1 MQVNSVKNNFLFQVG
16 YQLLIFLIPL
26 IVAPY
31 LTRTLGS
38 GGLGNYS
45 YVNTF
50 VSYAGLIANLGIS
63 TYGQRLIASVRND
76 KKLLRKSFW
85 SLYYLH
91 LFSSVIA
98 LIFYFFIILFIG
110 IDSKMS
116 MIQGL
121 FVLAMVFDVTWLFY
135 GLEYFKIVVL
145 KNGLIKCLEC
155 ILIFSLIKHESDIYL
170 YSFIMSASSLF
181 GFLIML
187 PQAFK
192 ITSPI
197 KVSIND
203 IKEHLGPVLLL
214 FVSVVA
220 VTIYT
225 VFDKTLLG
233 WLISNE
239 SVAYYEYSAKI
250 IEIPKQLL
258 NALGMVILPRAC
270 YAFSKGRN
278 NDQKYYFDLS
288 IFLTCMFGSAFA
300 FGLSAISEK
309 FTLLYY
315 GQGFAECGKAIVAM
329 SPLIIVVLLGNVY
342 RTVYIIPSK
351 QDKQLTFCLIL
362 SSMIN
367 IVLSLL
373 FIPLWGLYGAIIGT
387 LSAES
392 FGLIFQAVYCRKY
405 VSFTDVLFKMITFLI
420 IGFIMYSVV
429 SSIDSVLNVSVGSLA
444 VEILTGAIIYFIL
457 SLFCTKLCFKHEWK
471 SFMEVIRKIYNRKL
485 VNNT

>member
-1 MQVNSVKNNFLFQVG
+1 MPSNSVKRNFFFQVG

-50 VSYAGLIANLGIS
+50 VSYAGLIANLGIA

-76 KKLLRKSFW
+76 KNLLRKSFW

-91 LFSSVIA
+91 LFSSIIA
-98 LIFYFFIILFIG
+98 LLFYYLIIVFIG
-110 IDSKMS
+110 NNSKML
-116 MIQGL
+116 MIQGI
-121 FVLAMVFDVTWLFY
+121 FVIAMAFDVTWFFY
-135 GLEYFKIVVL
+135 GLEDFKSVVL

-155 ILIFSLIKHESDIYL
+155 LLIFSFIKHESDIYL
-170 YSFIMSASSLF
+170 YSLIMSASTLL

-192 ITSPI
+192 AAPPI
-197 KVSIND
+197 KVSLND
-203 IKEHLGPVLLL
+203 ITEHLGPVLLL

-250 IEIPKQLL
+250 VEIPKQLL

-270 YAFSKGRN
+270 YAFSQGRDG
-278 NDQKYYFDLS
+278 DQKYFFDIS
-288 IFLTCMFGSAFA
+288 TFLTCMFGSAFT
-300 FGLSAISEK
+300 FGLSAISDK

-315 GQGFAECGKAIVAM
+315 GDGFVECGKAIMAM

-342 RTVYIIPSK
+342 RTVYMIPAK
-351 QDKQLTFCLIL
+351 QDKQLTICLVL
-362 SSMIN
+362 SSVIN
-367 IVLSLL
+367 IVLSMIC
-373 FIPLWGLYGAIIGT
+373 IPIWGLYGAIIGT
-387 LSAES
+387 LSAEI
-392 FGLIFQAVYCRKY
+392 FGLVFQATYCSKY
-405 VSFTDVLFKMITFLI
+405 VSFNVVLFRIIPFLI
-420 IGFIMYSVV
+420 IGFIMYSII
-429 SSIDSVLNVSVGSLA
+429 SIMDSFLNVSVGSLA
-444 VEILTGAIIYFIL
+444 AEILTGAIVYVIL
-457 SLFCTKLCFKHEWK
+457 SLLCTKFCFKNEWESLIK
-471 SFMEVIRKIYNRKL
+471 VIRKWRKL
-485 VNNT
+485 ENK

>member
-1 MQVNSVKNNFLFQVG
+1 MSNNSVKKNFLFQVG

-31 LTRTLGS
+31 LTRILGS
-38 GGLGNYS
+38 DGLGNYS

-50 VSYAGLIANLGIS
+50 VSYAGLIANLGIA

-91 LFSSVIA
+91 LFSSAIA
-98 LIFYFFIILFIG
+98 LSFYYFIILFID

-116 MIQGL
+116 IIQGI
-121 FVLAMVFDVTWLFY
+121 FVIAMAFDVTWFFY
-135 GLEYFKIVVL
+135 GLEDFKSVVL
-145 KNGLIKCLEC
+145 KNGFIKCLEC
-155 ILIFSLIKHESDIYL
+155 ILIFSFIKHESDIYL
-170 YSFIMSASSLF
+170 YSLIMSASTLL
-181 GFLIML
+181 GYLIML
-187 PQAFK
+187 PQSFK
-192 ITSPI
+192 TVPPI
-197 KVSIND
+197 KVSLHD

-270 YAFSKGRN
+270 YAFSQGRDS
-278 NDQKYYFDLS
+278 DQKYYFNLS
-288 IFLTCMFGSAFA
+288 VFLTCMFGSAFT

-315 GQGFAECGKAIVAM
+315 GEGFVDCGKAIVAM

-342 RTVYIIPSK
+342 RTVYIIPAK
-351 QDKQLTFCLIL
+351 KDRQLTICLVL

-367 IVLSLL
+367 IVLSVL
-373 FIPLWGLYGAIIGT
+373 FIPIWGLYGAIIGT
-387 LSAES
+387 LSAEL
-392 FGLIFQAVYCRKY
+392 FGLAFQAIYCSKY
-405 VSFTDVLFKMITFLI
+405 VSINKILFRLIPFLMIGFTMYLI
-420 IGFIMYSVV
+420 ISV
-429 SSIDSVLNVSVGSLA
+429 IDPFLNVSVGSLA
-444 VEILTGAIIYFIL
+444 VEILTGAIIYIVL
-457 SLFCTKLCFKHEWK
+457 SFLCTKFCFKNEWA
-471 SFMEVIRKIYNRKL
+471 SFIKIIRKWHKSENK
-485 VNNT
+485 

>member
-1 MQVNSVKNNFLFQVG
+1 MPSNSVKKNLFFQVG
-16 YQLLIFLIPL
+16 YQFLIFLIPL

-50 VSYAGLIANLGIS
+50 VSYAGLIANLGIA

-76 KKLLRKSFW
+76 KNLLRKSFW

-91 LFSSVIA
+91 LFSSIIA
-98 LIFYFFIILFIG
+98 LLFYYLIIVFIG
-110 IDSKMS
+110 NNSKMP
-116 MIQGL
+116 MIQGI
-121 FVLAMVFDVTWLFY
+121 FVIAMAFDVTWFFY
-135 GLEYFKIVVL
+135 GLEDFKSVVL

-155 ILIFSLIKHESDIYL
+155 LLIFSFIRHESDIYL
-170 YSFIMSASSLF
+170 YSLIMSASTLL

-192 ITSPI
+192 VAPPI
-197 KVSIND
+197 KVSLND
-203 IKEHLGPVLLL
+203 ITEHLIPVLLL

-250 IEIPKQLL
+250 VEIPKQLL

-270 YAFSKGRN
+270 YAFSQGKDG
-278 NDQKYYFDLS
+278 DQKYFFDIS
-288 IFLTCMFGSAFA
+288 TFLTCMFGSAFT
-300 FGLSAISEK
+300 FGLSAISDK

-315 GQGFAECGKAIVAM
+315 GDGFVECGKAIMAM
-329 SPLIIVVLLGNVY
+329 SPLIIVVLLGNAY
-342 RTVYIIPSK
+342 RTVYIIPAK
-351 QDKQLTFCLIL
+351 QDKQLTICLVL
-362 SSMIN
+362 SSVIN
-367 IVLSLL
+367 IVLSMI
-373 FIPLWGLYGAIIGT
+373 FIPIWGLYGAIIGT
-387 LSAES
+387 LSAEI
-392 FGLIFQAVYCRKY
+392 FGLVFQATYCSKY
-405 VSFTDVLFKMITFLI
+405 VSFNVVLFRLIPFLI
-420 IGFIMYSVV
+420 IGFIMYSII
-429 SSIDSVLNVSVGSLA
+429 SIMDSFLNVSLGSLA
-444 VEILTGAIIYFIL
+444 AEILTGAIVYVSL
-457 SLFCTKLCFKHEWK
+457 SLLCTKFCFKNEWESLIK
-471 SFMEVIRKIYNRKL
+471 VIRKWHKSGNK
-485 VNNT
+485 